1 MKTQGEQAPRLG
13 GIQAGPVLAGVLY
26 ALLVGSAALALWVRE
41 FPGALPVRLEQ
52 TAPYVFLAFL
62 VCFAVYRLVLVR
74 ARKYSAFKAFFQIG
88 AAAIFFML
96 LLPGARGT
104 YMEEEDDDLLLLIQD
119 ANPTVR
125 AAAAEL
131 ARHRSNAA
139 VYGASLARALRD
151 PDPKVRTQAH
161 RSLVAITGEDLGGPD
176 QEGAKEAWEK
186 RFP

>member
-1 MKTQGEQAPRLG
+1 MKTQGEQAPRLA

-26 ALLVGSAALALWVRE
+26 VLLVGSAALALWVRE
-41 FPGALPVRLEQ
+41 FPGALPPRLEQ
-52 TAPYVFLAFL
+52 AAPWVFLAFL

-96 LLPGARGT
+96 LLPGARSP
-104 YMEEEDDDLLLLIQD
+104 YMEESDDDLSVLIQD

-125 AAAAEL
+125 AVAVEL
-131 ARHRSNAA
+131 ARHRPNAEA
-139 VYGASLARALRD
+139 YGSLLVRALSD

-161 RSLVAITGEDLGGPD
+161 RSLVAITGENLGGPD
-176 QEGAKEAWEK
+176 QEGARQAWEK